1 MNDNT
6 LIEQIETLETQLK
19 VLKAG
24 IEELQTEL
32 EGVMWFVDIW
42 LEKDDLNQQP
52 IVRAAIACKI
62 ALQAIEQTKE
72 KERSHDR

>member
-42 LEKDDLNQQP
+42 LEKDDLNQRP

-62 ALQAIEQTKE
+62 ALQAIEQAKE
-72 KERSHDR
+72 EETIP